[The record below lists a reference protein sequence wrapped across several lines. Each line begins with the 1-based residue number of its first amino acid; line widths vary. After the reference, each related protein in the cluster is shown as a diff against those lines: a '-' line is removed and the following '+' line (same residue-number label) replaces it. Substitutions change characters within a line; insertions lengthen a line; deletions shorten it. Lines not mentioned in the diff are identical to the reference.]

1 MKKKIKV
8 LILTSTYPPQHTGSG
23 LLIDGINKRLEK
35 DPSIEFLF
43 KIYCLT
49 TRKIPDSEEIPK
61 NVIFVRTDLN
71 NYFKFS
77 GIKNFIIDS
86 FKYDVLLV
94 VTLVQPLILISS
106 VLAILF
112 KRKIILEHTLLEQN
126 LPGMIRKIYKYLTYR
141 YFFKYLKVYS
151 TGLASQIKNYGFK
164 GKVYNFGAQVDLERF
179 YYDPENIAK
188 RRKELGISY
197 SGENCFTFVGALSY
211 RKGIDRIFNLI
222 NNIHE
227 EQDYFINIVGPET
240 DYYKDISK
248 KNSQLIEKL
257 KKEGK
262 LNIVL
267 GKNNRVNDFLMCSN
281 FFLFPTRNE
290 GFGAVLIEAMASGC
304 IPISARVEG
313 VTDDFLNSQ
322 NSFHFDFSD
331 KTFFDTFLRALNL
344 SSIERKKLIKKCLED
359 VSYYSLERV
368 SNDYKSMYCEVV
380 NVKN

>member
-1 MKKKIKV
+1 
-8 LILTSTYPPQHTGSG
+8 
-23 LLIDGINKRLEK
+23 
-35 DPSIEFLF
+35 
-43 KIYCLT
+43 
-49 TRKIPDSEEIPK
+49 
-61 NVIFVRTDLN
+61 
-71 NYFKFS
+71 
-77 GIKNFIIDS
+77 
-86 FKYDVLLV
+86 
-94 VTLVQPLILISS
+94 
-106 VLAILF
+106 
-112 KRKIILEHTLLEQN
+112 
-126 LPGMIRKIYKYLTYR
+126 MIYR

-179 YYDPENIAK
+179 YYDPGNIAK

-211 RKGIDRIFNLI
+211 RKGIDRIFKLI

-227 EQDYFINIVGPET
+227 GQDFFYQYSWTRNRLLQRYFKKKFPINR
-240 DYYKDISK
+240 K
-248 KNSQLIEKL
+248 IEKRR
-257 KKEGK
+257 E
-262 LNIVL
+262 IEYCS

-304 IPISARVEG
+304 IPISTRVEG

-322 NSFHFDFSD
+322 NSFHFDFSE

-368 SNDYKSMYCEVV
+368 SNDYKSMYCEVA